1 MSQVIAVLGA
11 TNNKAYELLNILD
24 ERKFPVATIF
34 ALSAEDHIGRSVSF
48 GDKTVDV
55 SDVAKFDFKQN
66 GVSLVFA
73 CGTIEEAKTYLPK
86 AAKSGA
92 VCIDLTPTFRMDPD
106 VPLLVP
112 EVNATAL
119 KDLKKNIISSPCS
132 VSTLLAL
139 ALNPLHDA
147 AAVKR
152 VVISTYQSTSGQGRA
167 AMDELFNQTKA
178 LFMNSRAEPHEFP
191 KQIAFNV
198 LPQVSAFMDDGS
210 TFEEWMIVTEIKKI
224 ISPKIKLSATCVR
237 VPTFVGHSASVN
249 VEFENEISAIEAA
262 KILSTSPGLGVLED
276 PEEYVTP
283 EETAGEDLVFVSRIR
298 DDFSVENGLS
308 FWVTGDNLRKATAL
322 NAVQI
327 AELWVGNA
335 NK

>member
-1 MSQVIAVLGA
+1 MSQIIAILGA
-11 TNNKAYELLNILD
+11 TSNKAYELLNILD
-24 ERKFPVATIF
+24 ERNFPASKVF
-34 ALSAEDHIGRSVSF
+34 ALSSEDNIGRSVSF
-48 GDKTVDV
+48 GDKTLDV
-55 SDVAKFDFKQN
+55 SDVSKFDFKQN
-66 GVSLVFA
+66 FVSLVFA
-73 CGTIEEAKTYLPK
+73 CGSIEEAKAYLPK

-112 EVNATAL
+112 EVNPTAI
-119 KDLKKNIISSPCS
+119 KDMKKNIISSPCS
-132 VSTLLAL
+132 ISTLLAL
-139 ALNPLHDA
+139 VLKPLHEA
-147 AAVKR
+147 ATVKR
-152 VVISTYQSTSGQGRA
+152 IVVSTYQSTSGQSRA

-178 LFMNSRAEPHEFP
+178 LFMNSVSEPHEFP

-198 LPQVSAFMDDGS
+198 LPQVSAFMDDGG
-210 TFEEWMIVTEIKKI
+210 TFEEWMILTEIKKI

-249 VEFENEISAIEAA
+249 VEFDNEISAIEAA
-262 KILSTSPGLGVLED
+262 KILSTSAGLGVLED

-298 DDFSVENGLS
+298 DDISVDNGLS
-308 FWVTGDNLRKATAL
+308 FWVTGDNLRKATSL

-327 AELWVGNA
+327 AELWVGDSH
-335 NK
+335 K